1 MLKLTLH
8 CVFNVLIYN
17 FKKDQHKVLSLFSE
31 TIVHSYLGIQ
41 TKTCQKSCHRISSHF
56 SMPFLL
62 CQNIFY
68 FRHRYISVFR
78 MQILCFAPLFVR
90 SKKLYRST
98 NLNCQSRNKLNL
110 RIELNENS
118 SNLYLHV
125 KCILVLKIVT
135 STKFVIISHI
145 LDILFESL

>member
-17 FKKDQHKVLSLFSE
+17 FKKVQHNVLSLFSE

-41 TKTCQKSCHRISSHF
+41 TKSHVIEFHRILACRFVVSKYILLSSSLYF
-56 SMPFLL
+56 SF
-62 CQNIFY
+62 QNANTL
-68 FRHRYISVFR
+68 FRSTF
-78 MQILCFAPLFVR
+78 R

-98 NLNCQSRNKLNL
+98 NLDCQSRNKLNL

-145 LDILFESL
+145 LFENF